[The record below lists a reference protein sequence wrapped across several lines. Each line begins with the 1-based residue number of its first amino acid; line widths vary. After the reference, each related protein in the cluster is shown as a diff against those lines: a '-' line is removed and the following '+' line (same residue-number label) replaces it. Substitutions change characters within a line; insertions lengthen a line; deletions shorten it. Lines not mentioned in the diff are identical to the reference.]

1 MTVDSFDVFSKQLTG
16 SNLTGGKRKKGN
28 GHKATCGCPICKN
41 MKKGKKGGVLLV
53 GGAMCPDGNTDMEDL
68 ANCPVTGD
76 PPPVTGDPPPVT
88 GDPPPVT
95 GDPPPVTGGSRRRRR
110 SSSASKSRRKSRG
123 KSRNGGRKKS
133 KRGRR

>member
-95 GDPPPVTGGSRRRRR
+95 GGSRRRRR